1 MANPRD
7 YRSGVSYAEMD
18 WLAVHKL
25 LEDLPAIAAF
35 HAHASAEKY
44 LKAVIVA
51 TGIQAKLIH
60 DLVELLSS
68 ISASFTAE
76 TIEMKA
82 AKILNIAMMPSRYPN
97 PLNAPSVDEAK
108 VFLEAARVL
117 RDYARHE
124 LKLDTE

>member
-7 YRSGVSYAEMD
+7 YRSWISYAEMD
-18 WLAVHKL
+18 WLAAHKL

-51 TGIQAKLIH
+51 DGVQAKMIH

-68 ISASFTAE
+68 INASFTAE
-76 TIEMKA
+76 TQEMKA
-82 AKILNIAMMPSRYPN
+82 AKLLNIAMMPSRYPN
-97 PLNAPSVDEAK
+97 PLQAPSIEEAR
-108 VFLEAARVL
+108 VFLESAQVL
-117 RDYARHE
+117 RDYARK
-124 LKLDTE
+124 KLGLEP